1 VEQLIKLLNVGVGG
15 AIGAIGRYWLSGLAQ
30 QFEGRFPL
38 GTLAVNLLGSLL
50 MGFLAV
56 LFIEKLMVNQE
67 LRLFLLVGVLGAFTT
82 YSTFSYETLM
92 LVRSEAWLMAG
103 LNILTNVIGTLLAVW
118 GGYTLAKL
126 W

>member
-1 VEQLIKLLNVGVGG
+1 MEQLIKLLNVGVGG